1 MTHFGWLA
9 KHPLDTVRDTWRA
22 ESAAFA
28 RKQDLQLLLRLAILE
43 PDALAVAEIDHGLL
57 KWGYVLD
64 AVQAA
69 VT

>member
-1 MTHFGWLA
+1 M
-9 KHPLDTVRDTWRA
+9 RDSWRA

-28 RKQDLQLLLRLAILE
+28 RKQDLQMLVRLAILR
-43 PDALAVAEIDHGLL
+43 PDALALAEVDHVLL

-69 VT
+69 AAQHKIE